1 MKKTI
6 ATIFLA
12 NIVLVGF
19 AMQNLAQAGDS
30 MPAAQECDNSKPE
43 TTPYIRYKINQAD
56 GTAFDSETKL
66 TWKICAEGQI
76 YSDGRCTDKATDFNW
91 YSAMQHFGGQG
102 DDWRL
107 PNDNE
112 LSSIVEKRCQNPTI
126 NLAVFPDTTSSY
138 FWTSSSDSPYSVN
151 ATYIEFYSGKVS
163 SFDKNSSYY
172 LRLVRS
178 VKTVPVIL
186 RDMDKDRFCVA
197 YGEAMRGDT
206 IHGVGK
212 LSPDIVIKHVKTEA
226 RRRKLQLDD
235 SLARKGHIK
244 IGISKCQLYAS
255 WGMPNDDNESV
266 GRWGV
271 HVQHVYGSGTYVYTE
286 NGRVTS
292 WQD

>member
-6 ATIFLA
+6 TTIFLA

-19 AMQNLAQAGDS
+19 AMQNLAQAEDS

-43 TTPYIRYKINQAD
+43 TTPYSRYKINQAD

-66 TWKICAEGQI
+66 TWKICAEGQV
-76 YSDGRCTDKATDFNW
+76 YSDERCTGEATNFYWD
-91 YSAMQHFGGQG
+91 SAMQHFGGQG

-112 LSSIVEKRCQNPTI
+112 LTSIVEERCQNPAI
-126 NLAVFPDTTSSY
+126 NLAVFPDTTPSY
-138 FWTSSSDSPYSVN
+138 FWTASSDKPSSAN
-151 ATYIEFYSGKVS
+151 ARYVEFYNGRAH

-172 LRLVRS
+172 LRLVRGG
-178 VKTVPVIL
+178 KTAPAIL
-186 RDMDKDRFCVA
+186 REMDKNNFCLA
-197 YGEAMRGDT
+197 YGEAIRGET
-206 IHGVGK
+206 IHGLGK
-212 LSPDIVIKHVKTEA
+212 LPSDIVIKHMKTEA
-226 RRRKLQLDD
+226 RRRKLQFDD
-235 SLARKGHIK
+235 SLVRKGHIK

-255 WGMPNDDNESV
+255 WGIPNDDNESV

-271 HVQHVYGSGTYVYTE
+271 HVQHVYGGGTYVYTE